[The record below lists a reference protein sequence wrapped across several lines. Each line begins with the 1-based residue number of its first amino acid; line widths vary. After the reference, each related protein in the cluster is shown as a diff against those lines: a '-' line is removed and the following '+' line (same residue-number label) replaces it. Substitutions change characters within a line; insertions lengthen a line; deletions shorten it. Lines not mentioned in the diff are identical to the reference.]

1 MRHKKVIFF
10 FFISINLIIIEIF
23 IKDLNIFKDRN
34 LKDILIID
42 NALYSFAF

>member
-1 MRHKKVIFF
+1 MRHKKVIF